1 MHDALRAKVTRSEQ
15 SIDLLLVVVVRFKV
29 VVTALDEVVLAE
41 VRDVKAVPLL
51 LRELGLTNQSFTQL
65 LMLKLLAPG
74 GLRGTNILPL

>member
-1 MHDALRAKVTRSEQ
+1 MTRSEQ